1 LETIFYTPYQEMI
14 SIIICSTQPSIPEKM
29 RKNIEEK
36 IGVPF
41 EIIGIDNSNNT
52 YSIFSAYNEGIERS
66 SYELVCFIHED
77 ILFHTT
83 DWGLR
88 LQSHLKD
95 PKTGIVGVCG
105 CTTLSK
111 IPGPWSLYN
120 PYKYILQS
128 SPAQRKP
135 ELQKSGFVEQN
146 ERKEVLAIDGVFMCA
161 RKELFEKICFDSKNF
176 SGYHSYDIDICLQA
190 FLAGYKNYAVNDIL
204 IEHFSRG
211 HHSRSWIE
219 NSMKLTD
226 KWGSQLPISL
236 NQASMKQLTEMEYQY
251 MTVNFAKYMIRAGF
265 TNKECTQVVGKYL
278 QHHEKSKKRLFL
290 RKIAWKIVWMRILK
304 KPFSL
309 LYSPK
314 R

>member
-1 LETIFYTPYQEMI
+1 MI
-14 SIIICSTQPSIPEKM
+14 SIIICSTQPRIAETL

-41 EIIGIDNSNNT
+41 EIIDIDNSNDKH
-52 YSIFSAYNEGIERS
+52 SIFSAYNEGIDRS
-66 SYELVCFIHED
+66 TYGLVCFMHED
-77 ILFHTT
+77 ILFHTN

-88 LQSHLKD
+88 IQTHLND
-95 PKTGIVGVCG
+95 PSTGIIGVCG

-128 SPAQRKP
+128 SPERRKP

-146 ERKEVLAIDGVFMCA
+146 DRKEVLAIDGVFMCA
-161 RKELFEKICFDSKNF
+161 RKDLFEKIRFDAKTF

-211 HHSRSWIE
+211 YHSRSWIE

-226 KWGSQLPISL
+226 KWGAHLPISL
-236 NQASMKQLTEMEYQY
+236 NQASTVLLAEMEYKY
-251 MTVNFAKYMIRAGF
+251 MTVNFAKYMIRAGYS
-265 TNKECTQVVGKYL
+265 NKECTQVVAKYL
-278 QHHEKSKKRLFL
+278 QHHDGSDKKGFL
-290 RKIAWKIVWMRILK
+290 RKIAFKIVWMRFLK
-304 KPFSL
+304 KPISL
-309 LYSPK
+309 LFRPK